1 MCERTVMPQTITFLS
16 YKTGVLGHCHAV
28 IKWAKAGSASQR
40 ELYSFRLLVACSE
53 LLQERDGH
61 RVSFS
66 TSADSS
72 RRKDEFMQVPETC
85 FKNVFETMLR
95 VARRATIISKMA
107 SLITICICDFVKK
120 PVLQGIR
127 TVLLAKTFIKYS
139 KVDK

>member
-1 MCERTVMPQTITFLS
+1 M
-16 YKTGVLGHCHAV
+16 
-28 IKWAKAGSASQR
+28 
-40 ELYSFRLLVACSE
+40 ACSE

-107 SLITICICDFVKK
+107 SLITICSQCICDFVKK